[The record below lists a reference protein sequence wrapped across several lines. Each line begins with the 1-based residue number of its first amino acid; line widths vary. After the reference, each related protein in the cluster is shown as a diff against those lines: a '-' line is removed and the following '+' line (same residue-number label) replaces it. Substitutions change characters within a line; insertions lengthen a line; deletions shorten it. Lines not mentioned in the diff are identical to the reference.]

1 MNKLIAAFDGLHYA
15 HSTQEYAGL
24 IAEKT
29 SAHLVGIFLDDSTY
43 TSYKVF
49 ELVSKEGS
57 VEHNLAEADK
67 KDTATRLSASKQFE
81 TFCQHRH
88 LNVTIRH
95 DRKIALK
102 EIVHESA
109 FSDLV
114 VIAATETLTH
124 HEEPLP
130 SRFLRDFLGDTH
142 CPIIVVPEMFHHPD
156 RVVLLYD
163 GLPSS
168 VHAIKMFC
176 YLLGELC
183 ELPVELVMFKPVHS
197 SRHLPD
203 QLLLNELLKRHFN
216 KIKTTILAG
225 EGEEE
230 LINYVSAL
238 PGFPLVVMGAYHR
251 SPISRKFHPSLADK
265 FIKQKQFPVFIAH
278 N

>member
-1 MNKLIAAFDGLHYA
+1 MNKLIAAFDGLHYVS
-15 HSTQEYAGL
+15 STQEYAGL

-29 SAHLVGIFLDDSTY
+29 MAHVVGVFLDDSTY

-57 VEHNLAEADK
+57 VERNLAEADK
-67 KDTATRLSASKQFE
+67 RDATTRLHASKQFE
-81 TFCQHRH
+81 TFCQDRH
-88 LNVTIRH
+88 LNATIRH

-114 VIAATETLTH
+114 VVAATETLTH

-142 CPIIVVPEMFHHPD
+142 CPTIVVPEAFHHPG

-183 ELPVELVMFKPVHS
+183 EIPVELVIFKPVHS

-203 QLLLNELLKRHFN
+203 HVLLKELLKRHFN
-216 KIKTTILAG
+216 NIKTTVLTG
-225 EGEEE
+225 EADEE
-230 LINYVSAL
+230 LLKYVSGL
-238 PGFPLVVMGAYHR
+238 PDHPLVVMGAYHR

-265 FIKQKQFPVFIAH
+265 FIKRNQFPVFIAH